1 MSAKM
6 RESFD
11 PIEFTYPSNI
21 LSLVRL
27 AMVGPT
33 IYTLLRDDHGKRALA
48 LIALGMLTDLAD
60 GPLARRRGE
69 VSELGKLI
77 DPIADKLMLDGVALA
92 LSIKRDFPWWV
103 TNLLLARDAAILL
116 GALLVFRRTEHI
128 TTAIH
133 VGKLTTALLT
143 VTLLLYLLN
152 AQPWARRM
160 LNLTMIPFAISWVL
174 YGTRYLRSLRGADLD
189 LPSS

>member
-1 MSAKM
+1 M